1 MKVNLDKDYKTM
13 YTVAE
18 VAEAKKIISQMKE
31 DESSA
36 ADMAEYAIR
45 EALKDKND
53 YLREVLKATATI
65 TKNYRAWNNYNENSG
80 QLDVWVEATAETE
93 KGFIKVGAC
102 LTDIWQT
109 GATDYSNFMYI
120 QYFEE
125 VKRS

>member
-1 MKVNLDKDYKTM
+1 MK
-13 YTVAE
+13 E

-80 QLDVWVEATAETE
+80 QLDIWVEATAETE

-109 GATDYSNFMYI
+109 GATDYNNFMYV

-125 VKRS
+125 VKR

>member
-18 VAEAKKIISQMKE
+18 VTEAKKIINQMKE

-93 KGFIKVGAC
+93 KGFVKVGAC

-109 GATDYSNFMYI
+109 GATDYSNFMYV
-120 QYFEE
+120 QYFKE